1 MQKIEPKTSFDEC
14 FATFPRLRA
23 PGDLRDYWHAALLEL
38 KKTPVEPQ
46 SRIMLK
52 RSLGWETMQE
62 ISFRS
67 AADARVH
74 GFLSV
79 PRKRGSVPAVISFH
93 DYGQEPQVQRDFT
106 DAGVAH
112 LAVRLRDHAELRVRP
127 STPDGVDLGPGLV
140 TRHGLDRLEKS
151 YPYLCFLDAIRS
163 IDFMRLQK
171 GIDPHRLAV
180 LGHGFGAAMAVFAAS
195 QRADI
200 KAIALERPGFVF
212 LEGFLAE
219 AGALY
224 AEEIRQIFA
233 ALSPARR
240 TKLRKSMDYLD
251 VLNWA
256 EVLDAPVL
264 VSVGL
269 MDPVNPPRSAF
280 AFFNRLRVE
289 KAMELFPEEGKDP
302 DGVKE
307 RKKAVAF
314 LASVLGGQGEPA
326 Q

>member
-14 FATFPRLRA
+14 FQTFPRLRA
-23 PGDLRDYWHAALLEL
+23 PTDLRDFWHRALLDL
-38 KKTPVEPQ
+38 KKTAVEPQ

-62 ISFRS
+62 VSFRS
-67 AADARVH
+67 ARDVRIH

-79 PRKRGSVPAVISFH
+79 PRKRGNVPAVISFH
-93 DYGQEPQVQRDFT
+93 DYGKEPQVQRDFT

-112 LAVRLRDHAELRVRP
+112 LAVRLRDHAEHRP
-127 STPDGVDLGPGLV
+127 RPTGPNVEDLGPRLWERYG
-140 TRHGLDRLEKS
+140 LEKIEES
-151 YPYLCFLDAIRS
+151 YPFLCYLDAIRA
-163 IDFMRLQK
+163 IDFLRLQK

-180 LGHGFGAAMAVFAAS
+180 LGHGFGGAMAVFAAS

-200 KAIALERPGFVF
+200 KAIALERPGVMFLDGFFV
-212 LEGFLAE
+212 ESGS
-219 AGALY
+219 LY
-224 AEEIRQIFA
+224 AAEVRRLFA
-233 ALSPARR
+233 GISPARR
-240 TKLRKSMDYLD
+240 TKLRKNLDYID

-269 MDPVNPPRSAF
+269 KDPLNPPRPAF
-280 AFFNRLRVE
+280 AFFNHLRVE

-302 DGVKE
+302 DGVLE
-307 RKKAVAF
+307 RKKAVTF
-314 LASVLGGQGEPA
+314 LAGVLGE
-326 Q
+326 

>member
-1 MQKIEPKTSFDEC
+1 MQKIDPKTSFDEC

-38 KKTPVEPQ
+38 KKIPVEPQ

-67 AADARVH
+67 AGDVRVH

-79 PRKRGSVPAVISFH
+79 PRKRGTVPAVISFH
-93 DYGQEPQVQRDFT
+93 DYGHEPQLHRDFS
-106 DAGVAH
+106 DSGVAH
-112 LAVRLRDHAELRVRP
+112 LAIRLRDHAEVRP
-127 STPDGVDLGPGLV
+127 RPIAGQPDTGPGLV
-140 TRHGLDRLEKS
+140 ARYGLEKLEKS
-151 YPYLCFLDAIRS
+151 YPFLCFLDAIRS

-171 GIDPHRLAV
+171 GIDPHRLGV
-180 LGHGFGAAMAVFAAS
+180 LGHGLGAAMAVFVAS

-212 LEGFLAE
+212 LDGFLPE

-224 AEEIRQIFA
+224 AEEIRQV
-233 ALSPARR
+233 LGGVSPARR
-240 TKLRKSMDYLD
+240 TKIRKGMEYLD

-264 VSVGL
+264 VSAGL
-269 MDPVNPPRSAF
+269 QDPINPPRSAF

-302 DGVKE
+302 DGANE

-314 LASVLGGQGEPA
+314 LAGVLGE
-326 Q
+326 